1 MMINKEIKPET
12 AAQIQFYPNDRVL
25 NLKISTVEKLRLLKR
40 NEITKSMK
48 FIRC

>member
-1 MMINKEIKPET
+1 MINKEIKAET
-12 AAQIQFYPNDRVL
+12 AAQIKFYPNNRVL

-48 FIRC
+48 FIRS